1 MYWSVCFDAQDKV
14 KYAPAI
20 ASPRQAHRGRHS
32 YWYWHPVRA
41 LKWRG
46 GCHSMVVF
54 VTRVGVGGGG
64 DENGSHVPYHSM

>member
-1 MYWSVCFDAQDKV
+1 MEMNERRQG
-14 KYAPAI
+14 
-20 ASPRQAHRGRHS
+20 QAHRGRHS

-41 LKWRG
+41 LKWG

-64 DENGSHVPYHSM
+64 DENGVACALPQHVKIVKFLVRV

>member
-41 LKWRG
+41 LKWG